1 MTTGSFARQFCR
13 SITSLPRQIVPTI
26 ALGTALL
33 LLNCLTGLGSPVQAQ
48 EFNSQSTTTGSRI
61 YHTRFRLGPGEG
73 IQKVTIEGALRFS
86 PDETKIE
93 WIDDEAYLSI
103 ITQEQGQKLRFDAK
117 ANEQGLPAIGYK
129 VDGQSR
135 PFDEEAAN
143 YLADLLPVVFR
154 ELGHD
159 EIYRVQTAYDQDGA
173 AGVFRMISEIR
184 SQYSVGLH
192 VREFLRLEGLSD
204 DEIAECFSFLGN
216 HIKSDDEL
224 ASILY
229 QTTDLYREHPGI
241 RHAYLECLNKFQ
253 SDIERTRVT
262 QNLFGVD
269 SISGDQQPALSMKSG
284 CLKRLVWVQ
293 PLRPSRRTKLS
304 RSC

>member
-1 MTTGSFARQFCR
+1 L
-13 SITSLPRQIVPTI
+13 TSDYF
-26 ALGTALL
+26 
-33 LLNCLTGLGSPVQAQ
+33 NKNSLTLVRGIFTFDVIGKSSLQG
-48 EFNSQSTTTGSRI
+48 RI
-61 YHTRFRLGPGEG
+61 
-73 IQKVTIEGALRFS
+73 
-86 PDETKIE
+86 IE

-103 ITQEQGQKLRFDAK
+103 IT
-117 ANEQGLPAIGYK
+117 NEQ
-129 VDGQSR
+129 
-135 PFDEEAAN
+135 
-143 YLADLLPVVFR
+143 
-154 ELGHD
+154 GHD
-159 EIYRVQTAYDQDGA
+159 EIARVQTTYDQDGSV
-173 AGVFRMISEIR
+173 GVFRMISKIR

-204 DEIAECFSFLGN
+204 DEIAECFSFLGS
-216 HIKSDDEL
+216 HIKSDYEL

-229 QTTDLYREHPGI
+229 QATDLYREHPGI

-269 SISGDQQPALSMKSG
+269 SISGDQQPASSMKSG

-293 PLRPSRRTKLS
+293 PLRPSGRTKLS